1 MQRLPVSGQVPDMI
15 STTSNFLQLQKIY
28 VEQGEKDKRMM
39 REIINEIMK
48 TKQIDVLVDE
58 NNL

>member
-1 MQRLPVSGQVPDMI
+1 MI